1 MTTTTTVVIIVV
13 IAALIVS
20 AGLVWLLARRR
31 RSRRLRA
38 HFGPEYDHTVRQLGS
53 QAKAE
58 DALAARQR
66 RMDRIPI
73 HPLPPQ
79 VRDRFAARWH
89 DVQALFVDDPPG
101 AIRDA
106 DALVNEAMQA
116 RGYPMGEFE
125 QRAENL
131 SVEYPNVVRNYRAA
145 HSIAVRRESGEATTE
160 DLRHALV
167 YYRDLF
173 EELLDLQGVR

>member
-1 MTTTTTVVIIVV
+1 MNTTTVVIIV
-13 IAALIVS
+13 IAALIVV
-20 AGLVWLLARRR
+20 AALVWFFARRR
-31 RSRRLRA
+31 RSQQLRI
-38 HFGPEYDHTVRQLGS
+38 HFGSEYDHTVRQLGS
-53 QAKAE
+53 QTKAE
-58 DALAARQR
+58 DALAARQE
-66 RMDRIPI
+66 RMERIPI

-79 VRDRFAARWH
+79 VRDRFASRWH
-89 DVQALFVDDPPG
+89 DVQARFVDDPAG
-101 AIRDA
+101 AVRDA

-131 SVEYPNVVRNYRAA
+131 SVDHPKVVRNYRAA
-145 HSIAVRRESGEATTE
+145 HVIAVRRERGEATTE

-173 EELLDLQGVR
+173 EELLELQGVR

>member
-1 MTTTTTVVIIVV
+1 MNTTTVVIIV
-13 IAALIVS
+13 IAALIVIGAS
-20 AGLVWLLARRR
+20 VWFFARRR
-31 RSRRLRA
+31 RSQQLRT
-38 HFGPEYDHTVRQLGS
+38 HFGPEYDHAVRQLGS
-53 QAKAE
+53 QTKAE
-58 DALAARQR
+58 DALAARQK
-66 RMDRIPI
+66 RMERIPI
-73 HPLPPQ
+73 HPLTPQ
-79 VRDRFAARWH
+79 VRDRFASRWH
-89 DVQALFVDDPPG
+89 DVQARFVDDPAG

-131 SVEYPNVVRNYRAA
+131 SVDHPKVVRNYRAA
-145 HSIAVRRESGEATTE
+145 HAIAVRRERGEATTE

-173 EELLDLQGVR
+173 EELLELQGVR

>member
-1 MTTTTTVVIIVV
+1 MDTTTLAVII
-13 IAALIVS
+13 IAALIVI
-20 AGLVWLLARRR
+20 AALVWVFTRRK
-31 RSRRLRA
+31 RSEQLRGR
-38 HFGPEYDHTVRQLGS
+38 FGPEYDHAVRQLGS
-53 QAKAE
+53 QTKAE

-66 RMDRIPI
+66 RMERIPI
-73 HPLPPQ
+73 HPLAPP

-89 DVQALFVDDPPG
+89 DVQARFVDDPPG
-101 AIRDA
+101 AIHDA

-131 SVEYPNVVRNYRAA
+131 SVDHPKVVRNYRAA
-145 HSIAVRRESGEATTE
+145 HAIAIRMDRGEATTE

-173 EELLDLQGVR
+173 EELLELQGVR